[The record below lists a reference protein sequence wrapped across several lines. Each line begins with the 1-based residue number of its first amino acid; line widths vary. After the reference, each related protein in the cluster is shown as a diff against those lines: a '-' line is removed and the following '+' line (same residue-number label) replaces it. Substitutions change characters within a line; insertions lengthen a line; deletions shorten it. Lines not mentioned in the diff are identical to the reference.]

1 MMEIVE
7 YIEEKLAGRLP
18 ELRNSEIPVK
28 QEDKYIPDFATR
40 QTIEIEQKDFPK
52 IFQMLPES
60 LRRKAKKIRPEYE
73 EVIGGYDSTE
83 YYGKYDIMSSSPED
97 AARLFFKKADKL
109 NLSVYSADKAKS
121 LPAFI
126 DATLEAD
133 LPEYNIELPKICK
146 LTETEKSY
154 NIIDGSIYCLTLNLP
169 YDYYKY
175 IDLPDF
181 TACYDLDSKE
191 FWFTGGD
198 IKEHQETINSVA
210 ENGFLK
216 HIMLKI
222 DGGVIV
228 SAKDYYWAILI
239 AKELGLPT
247 IPVCLY
253 VTGEE
258 TSCFENHIERRIKDK
273 KLINELCAPFFSF

>member
-1 MMEIVE
+1 MEIVE
-7 YIEEKLAGRLP
+7 YIEEKLTGRLP
-18 ELRNSEIPVK
+18 ELRNTIVPVK
-28 QEDKYIPDFATR
+28 QEDRYIPDFSIR
-40 QTIEIEQKDFPK
+40 QTVEIGQKDFPK
-52 IFQMLPES
+52 VFQMLPES
-60 LRRKAKKIRPEYE
+60 LKRKAKKIRPEHIE
-73 EVIGGYDSTE
+73 ITGGYDSTE
-83 YYGKYDIMSSSPED
+83 YYGKYDILSSSPED

-109 NLSVYSADKAKS
+109 NLSVYNADKAKN

-126 DATLEAD
+126 EATVETE
-133 LPEYNIELPKICK
+133 LPEYNIVLPETCK

-154 NIIDGSIYCLTLNLP
+154 NIIDGNIYCLTLNLP
-169 YDYYKY
+169 YEYYKD

-198 IKEHQETINSVA
+198 IKEHQETLNSVA

-239 AKELGLPT
+239 AKELKLPT

-253 VTGEE
+253 VTEEE
-258 TSCFENHIERRIKDK
+258 TSCFEKCIDKNIADK
-273 KLINELCAPFFSF
+273 KLINKLCAPYFSF